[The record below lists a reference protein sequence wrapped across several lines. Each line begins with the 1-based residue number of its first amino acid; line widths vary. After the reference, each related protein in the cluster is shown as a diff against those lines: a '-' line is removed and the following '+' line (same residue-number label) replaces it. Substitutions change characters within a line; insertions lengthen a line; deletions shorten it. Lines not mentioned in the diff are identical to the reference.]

1 MKNPKDKSLKQAQRE
16 SMTPVDPTQVPLAYG
31 TIPTFLGAAPVR
43 VTDPLEDFDAVV
55 AGLPWEGSN
64 TWGSFSGCE
73 QSPKAIRTVSLRYGT
88 GYLPEYDVDVMTTLS
103 VGDAGDF
110 PTFPSE
116 IETTLKVFEERAA
129 PLFASGT
136 VPIFFGGDHSVTY
149 PVLAALT
156 QQRPGRVGL
165 IHFDAHL
172 DNMDEFA
179 GDRFSRCSPLR
190 RIAELPGM
198 DPKKMIHIGIH
209 GPRNSPSQMRYVRE
223 IGIPIYTMAD
233 IRRQGLE
240 NVVAQA
246 QQTASDGTDG
256 YYVTVC
262 SDIIDHAFNPG
273 GPLDFGGLTT
283 GEMCETLLT
292 LARGK
297 MLGMDIV
304 EVYPLADAQQV
315 SMHMVAWLT
324 IYALAGLALRKS
336 PR

>member
-1 MKNPKDKSLKQAQRE
+1 MEDSNNRYPKQSQRE
-16 SMTPVDPTQVPLAYG
+16 SMAPVDLTRVPLAYG

-64 TWGSFSGCE
+64 TWDSFSGCE

-88 GYLPEYDVDVMTTLS
+88 GYIPEHDVDVMTSLS

-116 IETTLKVFEERAA
+116 IEKTLKVFEEHAA
-129 PLFASGT
+129 LLFASGAI
-136 VPIFFGGDHSVTY
+136 PIFFGGDHSVTY
-149 PVLAALT
+149 PVLAALA
-156 QQRPGRVGL
+156 QQRPGRIGL
-165 IHFDAHL
+165 MHFDAHL

-198 DPKKMIHIGIH
+198 DPKKIIHIGIH

-223 IGIPIYTMAD
+223 MGIPIYTMAD

-240 NVVAQA
+240 NVIAQA
-246 QQTASDGTDG
+246 QQIASDGTDG
-256 YYVTVC
+256 YYVSVC
-262 SDIIDHAFNPG
+262 SDIVDHAFNPG
-273 GPLDFGGLTT
+273 GPLDFGGLTI
-283 GEMCETLLT
+283 GDICETLLK
-292 LARGK
+292 LARDK

-304 EVYPLADAQQV
+304 EVYPLADPQQA

-324 IYALAGLALRKS
+324 IYALAGLAMRKS
-336 PR
+336 SR